1 MLVRMV
7 LYSCGLTSASRSSA
21 DTNLSMISVLRGL
34 SSSARMTKM
43 CAWGRP
49 RFWNSTT

>member
-1 MLVRMV
+1 MLVRIV
-7 LYSCGLTSASRSSA
+7 AYSCGLSSASGSSA
-21 DTNLSMISVLRGL
+21 DTNLSMTLVRGL

-49 RFWNSTT
+49 RFWNPTT